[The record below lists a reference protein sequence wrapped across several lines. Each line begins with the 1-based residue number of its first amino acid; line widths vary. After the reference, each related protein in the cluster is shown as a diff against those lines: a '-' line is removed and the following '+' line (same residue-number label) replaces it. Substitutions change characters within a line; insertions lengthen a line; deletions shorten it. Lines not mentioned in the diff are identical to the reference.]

1 MAEIR
6 WKHSGHRLLLP
17 IAVLPSV
24 AADNPNAIEVVE
36 ALIDTGATGTGLR
49 PDIAAALGVPGRGK
63 RRVLTANGDMLVP
76 EYRVRIGF
84 YCGSFDEFPVPHG
97 NPYVLEFGLL
107 VHALREHFAY
117 PMLIGMDVLSQC
129 DLSLHRDGSAL
140 LSLPLT

>member
-1 MAEIR
+1 
-6 WKHSGHRLLLP
+6 
-17 IAVLPSV
+17 
-24 AADNPNAIEVVE
+24 
-36 ALIDTGATGTGLR
+36 
-49 PDIAAALGVPGRGK
+49 
-63 RRVLTANGDMLVP
+63 VLTANGDMLVP

-84 YCGSFDEFPVPHG
+84 YCGSFDEVPVPHG